1 MPKVEAPT
9 AGMGTR
15 MHPHTPS
22 RTSPR
27 ASIPTLPHQTIHEV
41 ATKTDVWSSRRPMP
55 NNRPHTHQR
64 RDNSY
69 SEGEAR
75 MKICTDLRSLTF
87 VTCHHRRLDPS
98 QSSPTPTK
106 QSTGICAHAES
117 RLPTYTT
124 TKKTLVVVIVVTQD
138 TTSDPPNNRLCT
150 CQPWCRTHPSPRKC
164 EGDRWPSSRCPRG

>member
-1 MPKVEAPT
+1 MKTITECPKSRHQRPVWARACTHTRRRGRPLEQAFRLCHIKPST
-9 AGMGTR
+9 RSPPKQMSEVHAG
-15 MHPHTPS
+15 
-22 RTSPR
+22 
-27 ASIPTLPHQTIHEV
+27 LCQTIG
-41 ATKTDVWSSRRPMP
+41 
-55 NNRPHTHQR
+55 HTHQR

-75 MKICTDLRSLTF
+75 MKICTDLRSITF

-117 RLPTYTT
+117 RLPTHTT

-150 CQPWCRTHPSPRKC
+150 CQPWCRTHPSPRKR
-164 EGDRWPSSRCPRG
+164 EGDR